1 MALDINMVLIYGF
14 GIILL
19 FIIGRA
25 FLMPMKIISKLVLN
39 TLLGAAG
46 LFIINYI
53 GGFFGFHIALN
64 IVTALITGFLGVPG
78 VVLLILLK
86 SVFGI

>member
-1 MALDINMVLIYGF
+1 MAIDFNLVLLYGF
-14 GIILL
+14 GILLL
-19 FIIGRA
+19 FIVGRA
-25 FLMPMKIISKLVLN
+25 FLMPMKIVTKLVIN

-64 IVTALITGFLGVPG
+64 FMTALITGFLGVPG

>member
-64 IVTALITGFLGVPG
+64 IVTALITGFLGEPG